1 MASISLVA
9 IVKNEEGKA
18 VEGITVIVKDSKS
31 GKIKEKRVSD
41 KDGKYYFELLKGEYR
56 LDILNKEFNL
66 IAVEDG
72 REFKISGEGKDFF
85 SKDLIVGKK

>member
-1 MASISLVA
+1 M
-9 IVKNEEGKA
+9 
-18 VEGITVIVKDSKS
+18 
-31 GKIKEKRVSD
+31 SD